1 MKLQK
6 SSRLAIYALIELAG
20 RSDEKLSVAQLAN
33 IFDISSNHLAKV
45 MHVLVGAGMV
55 SSARGASGGYGFCGN
70 AKRTTLLDII
80 LLFEDLS
87 EGNPNK
93 EHSKNANAIVRGLDQ
108 VMFEIDDIA
117 RATLGAITIS
127 TMLKQ
132 IKGDF

>member
-6 SSRLAIYALIELAG
+6 SSLLAIYALIELAG
-20 RSDEKLSVAQLAN
+20 RPDERLSVAQLAK

-55 SSARGASGGYGFCGN
+55 SSARGAGGGYGFCGN

-80 LLFEDLS
+80 SLFEDLS
-87 EGNPNK
+87 EGSPDK
-93 EHSKNANAIVRGLDQ
+93 EHSNDANATVRGLDQ

-132 IKGDF
+132 IKSGF